1 MADAVKG
8 QFISR
13 LNKYDVLCGRGSG
26 PNERMGNINF
36 RDLVSTRKIEY
47 LAINPRDHKNKNRIA
62 REIVA
67 VVRSRGGRFL
77 KRAAGVEIADGDPE
91 VYELAD
97 ETAVLEKAKQALRQN
112 RVVRTMMTGSS
123 SSSSNSGN
131 VADSGRQSNM
141 MEGVTHLPV
150 HPNQHQAFAAALQ
163 QQDNYGASPAEVAIR
178 NLQMQNFAAQQER
191 NIALQA
197 NSMLGHNP
205 HFPLAGGGVDL
216 DHYRNAIAM
225 QQYKSMQQYSI
236 PNATRS
242 GQPNDLSATSA
253 LDSEYIRYHLEQQ
266 IMNQNFQD
274 MSRFGGHTP
283 SLPQRKEPYEYP
295 LSSLNTKTGD
305 SVSDSQMKTL
315 ESIFAS
321 TSQSHSMPHVRCSV
335 DSRMQHNPQVRSS
348 DSRRGSVDSR
358 RISVDSRAQHNPH
371 AAARQSSEPFID
383 GLEDMSLPSM
393 SIGEISDFSAQ
404 GASLSRS
411 KRSVG
416 GTIVGDGIIEDY
428 PVSDAVDHA
437 VRPQDVTGSHFL
449 LSQLMATER
458 EYTADRHVTFL
469 GRASSSPRHESPV
482 AMAPPMP
489 SNNADLQIMMAQQA
503 HAAAR
508 LNATNPPRR
517 TESSDSVT
525 SRRTESSDSVT
536 SAAQKKQRRSLSN
549 YYREVRAAHDQ
560 SQAGGHMMEESMD
573 ETASDRRRR

>member
-1 MADAVKG
+1 MADAAKS

-26 PNERMGNINF
+26 PNERMGNIKF

-91 VYELAD
+91 VYELAN

-112 RVVRTMMTGSS
+112 RAVRKMMPESS
-123 SSSSNSGN
+123 SSSSNPGN
-131 VADSGRQSNM
+131 VADIGCQSNM
-141 MEGVTHLPV
+141 MEGATPV
-150 HPNQHQAFAAALQ
+150 HPNQHQEFAAALQ

-178 NLQMQNFAAQQER
+178 NLQMQNFAAQQQR

-225 QQYKSMQQYSI
+225 QQCNSMQQHSI
-236 PNATRS
+236 SNATLS
-242 GQPNDLSATSA
+242 GQPNDLSASSA

-266 IMNQNFQD
+266 IMNQKFQD
-274 MSRFGGHTP
+274 RSQFGGHTP

-305 SVSDSQMKTL
+305 SVSDSQIKAL

-321 TSQSHSMPHVRCSV
+321 TSQSHSLSQVRSSV
-335 DSRMQHNPQVRSS
+335 DSRTQHNPQVRSS
-348 DSRRGSVDSR
+348 DSRRASVDLRRASVDSR
-358 RISVDSRAQHNPH
+358 TQHNPH
-371 AAARQSSEPFID
+371 AAPRQCSEPFID

-404 GASLSRS
+404 GALSRS

-416 GTIVGDGIIEDY
+416 GTIVGDDIIEDY

-458 EYTADRHVTFL
+458 EYTADRHVSFL
-469 GRASSSPRHESPV
+469 GRVSSSPRHGSPV
-482 AMAPPMP
+482 AMASPLS
-489 SNNADLQIMMAQQA
+489 SNNANLQIMMAQQA

-508 LNATNPPRR
+508 LNATNPP
-517 TESSDSVT
+517 T
-525 SRRTESSDSVT
+525 RTESSDSVT

-549 YYREVRAAHDQ
+549 YYREVRAVHDQ
-560 SQAGGHMMEESMD
+560 SQTGGHMMEESMD
-573 ETASDRRRR
+573 ETGP